1 MLKDYIVI
9 SNKAD
14 EVSRIAL
21 EKLGL
26 STKRN
31 DDNTIG
37 QFGSGIKYAPIA
49 ALRKNLE
56 WFFTGYDKN
65 GPFTLRYV
73 VEKEDGIDCVVYQYD
88 DYKKSSSFTL
98 DAGVLSWE
106 DAFQILREPIANAMD
121 NARVVEDGWYNVSVI
136 TVDTDKPETMEKLKP
151 RLGEFSV
158 YITASPE
165 LMEIVRDYD
174 KYFSVNREVLSENR
188 IGKIIKKIDKTS
200 RFYSKDVL
208 VKADDDHQ
216 SIFDYQIDNLELNE
230 ERTVKSLWDL
240 DWNVARI
247 VCSTCDDD
255 VAEKYLKEIIKADS
269 ESSIW
274 ELSRLSSQNFKYIIT
289 EEAKDS
295 WTRIWNKITDNK
307 GVIIESIFGDS
318 ESTVFAVKQR
328 GYNPVVLKNNVA
340 ISLLKAF
347 EFKTVFDILGEKIN
361 YETDF
366 DISNYPKLIQA
377 YEIASFFEKGLIEFK
392 NKIATFKTKKEG
404 VLGMLITNEDQEK
417 IIIIDENHASYGS
430 ISEIVGTL
438 IHEYDHFRSNIGD
451 SSDMIGREFRNLA
464 DTRIGNLM
472 FDFYENFIFE
482 QTEDGICVT
491 NKNVY
496 SLANFK
502 YDSEYSEILN
512 GYILNF
518 GGKMLVVQ
526 AEKGAIEQSGS
537 CQISSDGE
545 SVFVP
550 VKGSF
555 NIHGGI

>member
-1 MLKDYIVI
+1 MFKDYIVI

-98 DAGVLSWE
+98 EAGVLSWE

-121 NARVVEDGWYNVSVI
+121 NAKTIEDGWYNVFVI

-151 RLGEFSV
+151 RPGEFSV

-165 LMEIVRDYD
+165 LMEIIRDYD

-188 IGKIIKKIDKTS
+188 LGKIIKKIDKTS
-200 RFYSKDVL
+200 RFYSKNVL
-208 VKADDDHQ
+208 VKADEDHQ

-274 ELSRLSSQNFKYIIT
+274 ELSRLSSQNFKYIVT

-295 WTRIWNKITDNK
+295 WTRIWNKMTDNK
-307 GVIIESIFGDS
+307 GVIIETTFGDS
-318 ESTVFAVKQR
+318 ESTIFAVKQR
-328 GYNPVVLKNNVA
+328 GYNPVVIKNSVA

-361 YETDF
+361 YETNF

-377 YEIASFFEKGLIEFK
+377 YEIASHFEKGLIEFE

-496 SLANFK
+496 SLTNFK
-502 YDSEYSEILN
+502 YESEYSNILQ
-512 GYILNF
+512 GYIVNF
-518 GGKMLVVQ
+518 GGKMLVVK
-526 AEKGAIEQSGS
+526 AENGSIANSGS
-537 CQISSDGE
+537 CQIAPDGE
-545 SVFVP
+545 SVFIP
-550 VKGSF
+550 VTGKF
-555 NIHGGI
+555 AIYGGI